1 MHLPP
6 ILGSRTKPR
15 VLYRRSEYLP
25 ASLSN
30 TYTLKDAERLPVPE
44 NEPIGSVPPEM
55 GMPESASVDLG
66 LGQLEAFRM
75 DALTLLQTFRSKWRI
90 SGKPDAHLGYFA
102 YLQGVYVSRSM
113 SQTLVM
119 GEQEVISH
127 RKRVFAGLVCQ
138 EIRKPELLT
147 STYGVSVTDA
157 AEVRLH
163 RVGAVGLLVLMAAT
177 ARLLECTMQRRPMLV
192 VPEDEPILLSFDTL
206 KSLRLLAQECEVEGV
221 FPELRQLIRL
231 LLWHYLP
238 IALPAAF
245 HTKLTTSAAY
255 EELSHIFPF
264 KKQYRG
270 RTPVTISLS
279 EGQDSPLVDP
289 RGRPFVPRQDDYC
302 FTDDH
307 PVNFVHPLPRRQ
319 KPAVDNL
326 ILQNR
331 LRAFE
336 CVIQLLREK
345 RKPKIPVPPDCSL
358 SRSCWG
364 EHPTYSCEAD
374 VTSDSPSS
382 QNSPVSISKKS

>member
-1 MHLPP
+1 MYLPP

-15 VLYRRSEYLP
+15 ALYRRSEYLP

-30 TYTLKDAERLPVPE
+30 TYTLKDTEKLPAPE
-44 NEPIGSVPPEM
+44 KEPVGAVPPET
-55 GMPESASVDLG
+55 GNPESASVDLG

-75 DALTLLQTFRSKWRI
+75 DTLTLLQTFRLKWRM
-90 SGKPDAHLGYFA
+90 SGKPDSHLGFFA

-127 RKRVFAGLVCQ
+127 RKRVFASLACQ

-157 AEVRLH
+157 TEVRLH

-177 ARLLECTMQRRPMLV
+177 ARLLENTMQRKPMLV

-238 IALPAAF
+238 ATQPAAY

-264 KKQYRG
+264 KKQCRG
-270 RTPVTISLS
+270 RAPVTISLN

-302 FTDDH
+302 FTADH
-307 PVNFVHPLPRRQ
+307 PVNFVHPLPRRRL
-319 KPAVDNL
+319 PGVDDPV
-326 ILQNR
+326 LQNR
-331 LRAFE
+331 LLSFE
-336 CVIQLLREK
+336 KVIQLLREK

-358 SRSCWG
+358 SRACWS

-374 VTSDSPSS
+374 MTSDSPSS
-382 QNSPVSISKKS
+382 QNSPMKLQS